1 MMGLAMVGTTRLS
14 SLKSRSTV
22 SSSINPV
29 LIFLMA
35 CTAAAWLLLSSVSV
49 APNRIVP
56 GSNFSALD
64 VAGWPGLMI
73 SLLPMFGVAWLALN
87 RSSRQLKW
95 VALLVVL
102 MLAGLP
108 LWLALAAHHLVA
120 PDQPGARL
128 GIGAGVWVVLFLL
141 LLSLIEVRT
150 RLGVSRWQG
159 GSLLLIPVV
168 SLGAVLLAT
177 PWLDSLALRREFVTR
192 SDAFYAAVGEHL
204 LLVGA
209 AVGCGLIIG
218 VTLALTMRH
227 WPRLRAPGF
236 TLLNFLQTIPSLA
249 LFGLLI
255 APLAWLAAKQP
266 WLASLGVSGIGW
278 APALLALIGYSLLPL
293 VRNTFVALDDVDPG
307 IIDAARGMG
316 MTSGQVFRQVRLPLA
331 LPVLL
336 EGIRITT
343 VQAIGLTAVAALIG
357 AGGLGRFI
365 FQGLGQ
371 AAMDLVLLGALPI
384 LIMALL
390 ADALL
395 GALGEWLRPGGA
407 A

>member
-1 MMGLAMVGTTRLS
+1 MAGTTKANSTTLS
-14 SLKSRSTV
+14 MT
-22 SSSINPV
+22 NPV
-29 LIFLMA
+29 LIFLMV
-35 CTAAAWLLLSSVSV
+35 AAALAWLMLTSVSV

-56 GSNFSALD
+56 GNTYNVLG
-64 VAGWPGLMI
+64 VAGWPGLVI
-73 SLLPMFGVAWLALN
+73 SLLPVCIVVWLALK
-87 RSSRQLKW
+87 SSARQLKW

-102 MLAGLP
+102 MLAALP
-108 LWLALAAHHLVA
+108 LWLALAAHHLVS
-120 PDQPGARL
+120 PDLPGAWL
-128 GIGAGVWVVLFLL
+128 GIGSGVWAVLFLL

-150 RLGVSRWQG
+150 RLGLSRWLG
-159 GSLLLIPVV
+159 GLLLLIPLV
-168 SLGAVLLAT
+168 SLGLVLTAT

-204 LLVGA
+204 LLVGT
-209 AVGCGLIIG
+209 AVGCGLVIG
-218 VTLALTMRH
+218 VTLALIMRH
-227 WPRLRAPGF
+227 WPRLRGPGF

-255 APLAWLAAKQP
+255 APLAWLAAKLP
-266 WLASLGVSGIGW
+266 WLAALGVSGIGW

-307 IIDAARGMG
+307 VIDAARGMG

-336 EGIRITT
+336 EGVRITT

-395 GALGEWLRPGGA
+395 GALGEWLQPGGA
-407 A
+407 T

>member
-1 MMGLAMVGTTRLS
+1 MAGTTPAADLTPGT
-14 SLKSRSTV
+14 KVNSTA
-22 SSSINPV
+22 SPTTNPV
-29 LIFLMA
+29 LIFLMGA
-35 CTAAAWLLLSSVSV
+35 TALAWLMLASVSV

-56 GSNFSALD
+56 GNSYSALG
-64 VAGWPGLMI
+64 VAGWPGLVV
-73 SLLPMFGVAWLALN
+73 SLLPMFIVAWLALK
-87 RSSRQLKW
+87 SSARQLKW

-102 MLAGLP
+102 MLAALP
-108 LWLALAAHHLVA
+108 LWLSLAAHQLVS
-120 PDQPGARL
+120 PDLPGARL

-150 RLGVSRWQG
+150 RLGLSRWLG
-159 GSLLLIPVV
+159 GLLLLIPVA
-168 SLGAVLLAT
+168 SLALVLTAT

-209 AVGCGLIIG
+209 SVGSGLVIG
-218 VTLALTMRH
+218 VTLALIMRH
-227 WPRLRAPGF
+227 WPRLRGPGF

-255 APLAWLAAKQP
+255 APLAWLAAKLP

-307 IIDAARGMG
+307 VIDAARGMG

-331 LPVLL
+331 IPVLL
-336 EGIRITT
+336 EGVRITT

-390 ADALL
+390 ADSLL
-395 GALGEWLRPGGA
+395 GALGEWLQPGGA

>member
-1 MMGLAMVGTTRLS
+1 MAGTTKANSTTLS
-14 SLKSRSTV
+14 MT
-22 SSSINPV
+22 NPV
-29 LIFLMA
+29 LIFLMV
-35 CTAAAWLLLSSVSV
+35 AAALAWLMLTSVSV

-56 GSNFSALD
+56 GNTYNVLG
-64 VAGWPGLMI
+64 VAGWPGLVI
-73 SLLPMFGVAWLALN
+73 SLLPVCIVVWLALK
-87 RSSRQLKW
+87 SSARQLKW

-102 MLAGLP
+102 MLAALP
-108 LWLALAAHHLVA
+108 LWLALAAHHLVS
-120 PDQPGARL
+120 PDLPGARL
-128 GIGAGVWVVLFLL
+128 GIGSGVWAVLFLL

-150 RLGVSRWQG
+150 RLGLSRWLG
-159 GSLLLIPVV
+159 GLLLLIPLV
-168 SLGAVLLAT
+168 SLGLVLTAT

-204 LLVGA
+204 LLVGT
-209 AVGCGLIIG
+209 AVGCGLVIG
-218 VTLALTMRH
+218 VTLALIMRH
-227 WPRLRAPGF
+227 WPRLRGPGF

-255 APLAWLAAKQP
+255 APLAWLAAKLP
-266 WLASLGVSGIGW
+266 WLAALGVSGIGW

-307 IIDAARGMG
+307 VIDAARGMG

-336 EGIRITT
+336 EGVRITT

-395 GALGEWLRPGGA
+395 GALGEWLQPGGA
-407 A
+407 T

>member
-1 MMGLAMVGTTRLS
+1 MAGTTPVTG
-14 SLKSRSTV
+14 LKV
-22 SSSINPV
+22 SSTDSSTINPV
-29 LIFLMA
+29 LIFLMVA
-35 CTAAAWLLLSSVSV
+35 TAAAWLLLSSVSV

-56 GSNFSALD
+56 GSGFSALG
-64 VAGWPGLMI
+64 VAGWPGLLM
-73 SLLPMFGVAWLALN
+73 SLLPVLGVAGLALK
-87 RSSRQLKW
+87 SSPRQLKW
-95 VALLVVL
+95 IALLVVL
-102 MLAGLP
+102 MLAALP
-108 LWLALAAHHLVA
+108 LWLALAAHQLVN
-120 PDQPGARL
+120 PDLPGARL

-150 RLGVSRWQG
+150 RLGLSRWLG
-159 GSLLLIPVV
+159 GLLLLIPVT
-168 SLGAVLLAT
+168 SLSLVLIAT

-192 SDAFYAAVGEHL
+192 SDAFYAAIGEHL

-209 AVGCGLIIG
+209 SVGCGLVIG
-218 VTLALTMRH
+218 VTLALIMRH
-227 WPRLRAPGF
+227 WPRLRGPGF

-255 APLAWLAAKQP
+255 APLAWLAAKLP

-307 IIDAARGMG
+307 VIDAARGMG

-331 LPVLL
+331 IPVLL
-336 EGIRITT
+336 EGVRITT

-395 GALGEWLRPGGA
+395 GALGEWLQPGGA